1 MNEKNHQESIH
12 ITGSGKINGGS
23 YDVVKIMGTG
33 RVTGDIEAN
42 TIRTAGTANF
52 SGNVKALNIHTAG
65 SCRVGEDV
73 NAGDFKT
80 AGSCTVEGD
89 VRATRFVCSG
99 SQRVGG
105 DLIAGSIRISGS
117 CAASND
123 VEADHFFSKGR
134 FDISG
139 LLTADEIKIELSRTG
154 TSRANEIGGE
164 RIEVR
169 SRGDFWEWRH
179 EDLEKKI
186 GKVGYKLEKGMAK
199 LRDRFGIE
207 IEIGDID
214 KLVEEVIKFGEK
226 IKANIE
232 IDLDDFEPSG
242 ILEVQTIEGDEIYLE
257 NTKAKVV
264 RGTQITIGKGCQI
277 DRVEYS
283 DSLEVDEHAAVGE
296 REKV

>member
-1 MNEKNHQESIH
+1 MNEKKHQESIH

-23 YDVVKIMGTG
+23 YDVVKIIGKG
-33 RVTGDIEAN
+33 QVTGDIEAN

-52 SGNVKALNIHTAG
+52 LGSVKALSIHTAG
-65 SCRVGEDV
+65 SCRVGKDV
-73 NAGDFKT
+73 SADDFKT

-89 VRATRFVCSG
+89 IRATRFVCSG

-117 CAASND
+117 CGVSND
-123 VEADHFFSKGR
+123 VEADLFFSKGR
-134 FDISG
+134 FDIGG

-179 EDLEKKI
+179 EDLEKKT

-199 LRDRFGIE
+199 LRDRFG

-232 IDLDDFEPSG
+232 IDLDGFKPSG
-242 ILEVQTIEGDEIYLE
+242 MLKVQTVEGDEIYLE
-257 NTKAKVV
+257 NTEAKVV
-264 RGTQITIGKGCQI
+264 RGTRITIGKGCQI
-277 DRVEYS
+277 DHVEYS
-283 DSLEVDEHAAVGE
+283 DSLEVDEKASVGE